1 VATKLFP
8 YEYVPAGFEILVDLG
23 SGAEH
28 GHKGEIVPGSK
39 GGIWNL
45 WWNITLS
52 DNPQTWDDE
61 VRAINKMQER
71 LGELTDSHRLIRAQ
85 MAQLCRDHP
94 PFPLSID
101 ILCEEIGTGHF
112 STPVRMGCE
121 GRGLLDS
128 LGHHDPKSRDSQQM
142 ETLKAYAASLEKWL
156 QQSSPQNP
164 TDSKVFGL
172 LGQSNPR
179 KQAFAEKLTSVLS
192 FETPLVSS
200 IVKVCHQE
208 CQQTYGQPFLQF
220 PGRPAVCFGC
230 LQQHP
235 PENPLPACCCS
246 QVIDA
251 ALICSGTHEENRT
264 PYVYRLFREENI
276 LAYAS
281 AINSWLQGS
290 PPKELRWPDNTGY
303 VTRDNALL
311 IGERVRSYLG
321 KGDKVKEWLAAC
333 LLKTVKDNQR
343 WHQRTELIDGF
354 PEAVSWLTKL
364 GQEMPPH

>member
-1 VATKLFP
+1 MSTRLLG
-8 YEYVPAGFEILVDLG
+8 YEYVPPGFEIVLDHG
-23 SGAEH
+23 SHAEY
-28 GHKGEIVPGSK
+28 GHKDEIVPGSK

-61 VRAINKMQER
+61 VKAINKMQER
-71 LGELTDSHRLIRAQ
+71 LSELTDDHRLIRAQ
-85 MAQLCRDHP
+85 MAEFCRDHP

-101 ILCEEIGTGHF
+101 ILCKEIGIGRF
-112 STPVRMGCE
+112 SIPVRMGCE
-121 GRGLLDS
+121 GRNLLET
-128 LGHHDPKSRDSQQM
+128 LGYHDPKSRDNQQM
-142 ETLKAYAASLEKWL
+142 ETIKTYATSLEKYR

-164 TDSKVFGL
+164 TDYKVFGS
-172 LGQSNPR
+172 LGQPNAR
-179 KQAFAEKLTSVLS
+179 KQTFVEKLISVLS
-192 FETPLVSS
+192 FEMPLVSS
-200 IVKVCHQE
+200 ITKLCHDQ
-208 CQQTYGQPFLQF
+208 CQQPHGQPFLQF

-230 LQQHP
+230 LQQHL

-251 ALICSGTHEENRT
+251 ALICTGYYEEDRLLYN
-264 PYVYRLFREENI
+264 YHLFREENI

-290 PPKELRWPDNTGY
+290 PPKRFRWPDKTRY

-311 IGERVRSYLG
+311 INERLRSYLG
-321 KGDKVKEWLAAC
+321 KSDKVKEWLAAC

-343 WHQRTELIDGF
+343 WHKRTELIDGF
-354 PEAVSWLTKL
+354 PEAVSWLVEL
-364 GQEMPPH
+364 GQKMPPP